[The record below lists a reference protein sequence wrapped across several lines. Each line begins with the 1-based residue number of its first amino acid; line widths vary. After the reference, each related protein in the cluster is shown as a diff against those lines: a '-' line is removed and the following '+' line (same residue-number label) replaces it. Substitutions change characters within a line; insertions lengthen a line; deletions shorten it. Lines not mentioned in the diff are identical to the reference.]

1 MKSRFD
7 GEPVCDLS
15 CRMSNGFAI
24 LARWTAWDTTLEWF
38 CPCFLIIVPSLRFC
52 PRTGIVSLLEY
63 MSGLF
68 SGYMLGSLT
77 DLPRLMFRPVE
88 QLGANQGWKQ
98 ASGRLLRMHQKSLKW
113 GTRYVGCL
121 LVRVVVGWFG
131 SSFRRGIVRLV
142 QRQFPELLL
151 CASIPCCCLFIVDC
165 VCVRAVGAKSRQ
177 RAVV

>member
-1 MKSRFD
+1 
-7 GEPVCDLS
+7 
-15 CRMSNGFAI
+15 
-24 LARWTAWDTTLEWF
+24 
-38 CPCFLIIVPSLRFC
+38 
-52 PRTGIVSLLEY
+52 
-63 MSGLF
+63 
-68 SGYMLGSLT
+68 MLGSLT

-142 QRQFPELLL
+142 PELLL

-165 VCVRAVGAKSRQ
+165 VCVCAQLGRNLGNVRWYECGMSCLARRCRRRMEFHLWQYGRWRLLSTTRYVCRYWKDSGVCACVC
-177 RAVV
+177 VVCYTTEIQPCCCGVSFSD